1 MPPPPPLP
9 WERKKSP
16 VALAVVAS
24 LVYPGAG
31 QFVLGRKISGVLLVS
46 LTTIAAV
53 WWLEAIV
60 HGILQFYRA
69 MPDGKASLM
78 WDPVI
83 APSWALGA
91 AYVIGVAAAFVTGR
105 MKERNAS

>member
-16 VALAVVAS
+16 VALAVIAS

-46 LTTIAAV
+46 LTTTAAV
-53 WWLEAIV
+53 WWLEAV
-60 HGILQFYRA
+60 ARGLLQFYRA
-69 MPDGKASLM
+69 MPDGKASLI
-78 WDPVI
+78 WEPI
-83 APSWALGA
+83 ISPSWALGA

-105 MKERNAS
+105 MKARATS